1 MSCIDSKL
9 AVRLGLPIIDRQKI
23 GGVSGLKEVNMH
35 MAQIHI
41 PTLNYT
47 VYGSFAAVD
56 LVDGGQKHEALIGPT
71 FLQKFTMIYSGVTGD
86 VEIFS

>member
-9 AVRLGLPIIDRQKI
+9 AAKLGLPIIDKQKI

-41 PTLNYT
+41 PALGFT

-56 LVDGGQKHEALIGPT
+56 LVDGGQKHEALIGRT
-71 FLQKFTMIYSGVTGD
+71 FLKRFTMIYTGATGD
-86 VEIFS
+86 VEIYS

>member
-1 MSCIDSKL
+1 
-9 AVRLGLPIIDRQKI
+9 
-23 GGVSGLKEVNMH
+23 MH